1 MSKENKD
8 ARKPEDTDF
17 FTKVLHDLDKK
28 SDQIEKCEK
37 ERKTLPTD
45 PLDKLQKICARQND
59 IASSPLK
66 ESQTKAI
73 FSNLSKDTR
82 KLEDNELFTK
92 AFHDLDKKSD
102 QIEKCEKEKKE
113 IMTLPTDPLDQLQ
126 KISARQND
134 LVSSPLK
141 ELQTKA
147 IFSNLSKG
155 QTEGLIME
163 KNSSQLIETLE
174 AFKSAKDK
182 TMSLPLRPPSAKFSG
197 LKYPLK
203 SASSVGSNIEY
214 FEKLASKV
222 IPINEEKTKPIPLSA
237 VQPKFE
243 KRKSF
248 SLPNALDA
256 SNFFVNQDY
265 STAFLKNQPSED
277 KKILKTTKKSLS
289 FSNLSKSETVQH
301 SISAINELTATTTIS
316 QPDKKTTSLKDEV
329 KLSTSNNSSVSESL
343 QDSPNFINQEDSD
356 ENKAVAN
363 IASMLNLPRLG
374 IKDLYYDIQQ
384 HIDKKSQDFF
394 QIGPLFSKV
403 ECMYHPLSTILQK
416 DPRINGSFI
425 TFSNI
430 EHTKNPDVNNWFEE
444 GQKIILQSDQI
455 SQTFKNNRDT
465 KALSL
470 YEMLNEQFIVDL
482 FRDENGIIRFVLVY
496 LFTKKYLFA
505 KLIRFCDPIIQ
516 ENVDLASY
524 RLEKIAD
531 YRKKDLLVIINKD
544 KKKDFEEFG
553 YKTCSEIWVSDA
565 KICENNILLCK
576 KVGFTNDDYSISKTR
591 NIGIIAHI
599 DAGTT
604 ECMLYYSRY
613 KEELE

>member
-8 ARKPEDTDF
+8 TRKPEDTDF
-17 FTKVLHDLDKK
+17 FTKALHGLDKK

-45 PLDKLQKICARQND
+45 PLDKLRKICAQQND
-59 IASSPLK
+59 IVSSPLK

-82 KLEDNELFTK
+82 KPEDTDFFTK
-92 AFHDLDKKSD
+92 ALHGLDKKSD
-102 QIEKCEKEKKE
+102 QIEKCEKER
-113 IMTLPTDPLDQLQ
+113 MTLPTDPLDQLL
-126 KISARQND
+126 KICAQQND
-134 LVSSPLK
+134 IASSSLK
-141 ELQTKA
+141 ESQTKA

-155 QTEGLIME
+155 QTEGLIAE
-163 KNSSQLIETLE
+163 KNSSQLIETFE
-174 AFKSAKDK
+174 AAKDK
-182 TMSLPLRPPSAKFSG
+182 TTFLPLRPPSAKFSG
-197 LKYPLK
+197 LKNSLK

-222 IPINEEKTKPIPLSA
+222 IPINEEKTKPIPLSTM
-237 VQPKFE
+237 QPKFE

-248 SLPNALDA
+248 SLPNAPDA
-256 SNFFVNQDY
+256 SNFFVNQVY
-265 STAFLKNQPSED
+265 SAAFLKNQPSEN

-289 FSNLSKSETVQH
+289 LSNLPKSKTVQH
-301 SISAINELTATTTIS
+301 SISAINELTTNTTIS
-316 QPDKKTTSLKDEV
+316 QSDQTTTSLKDEV
-329 KLSTSNNSSVSESL
+329 KLSTIINTSNNSSVSDSL
-343 QDSPNFINQEDSD
+343 QDSPSFTNQEGSD
-356 ENKAVAN
+356 ENKGRRIAKLRKKFEPNPAVAN
-363 IASMLNLPRLG
+363 IASMLNLPKLG
-374 IKDLYYDIQQ
+374 IKDLYYDNQQ

-430 EHTKNPDVNNWFEE
+430 EHAKNPDVNNWFEE
-444 GQKIILQSDQI
+444 GQKIILQSNQI
-455 SQTFKNNRDT
+455 SQTFKNNTDT
-465 KALSL
+465 KELSL
-470 YEMLNEQFIVDL
+470 YEMLNEQFLVDL

-531 YRKKDLLVIINKD
+531 YRKKNLLVIINKD
-544 KKKDFEEFG
+544 RKKDFEGFG
-553 YKTCSEIWVSDA
+553 YKTCFEIWASDV
-565 KICENNILLCK
+565 KICENNGLLCK
-576 KVGFTNDDYSISKTR
+576 KVGINNDGISDY
-591 NIGIIAHI
+591 
-599 DAGTT
+599 D
-604 ECMLYYSRY
+604 
-613 KEELE
+613 